1 MVVFHCPACCHRVQ
15 RALHVVGLVLDH
27 VAYLYQHIY
36 ESLPGCPIVTDAHPF
51 AEVWMEN
58 RGNHCAFR
66 LQPWVICMQ
75 ADFYDMCVST
85 LYSVSCCIP
94 EQPGNMVGY

>member
-1 MVVFHCPACCHRVQ
+1 
-15 RALHVVGLVLDH
+15 VLET
-27 VAYLYQHIY
+27 QQ
-36 ESLPGCPIVTDAHPF
+36 CPIVTDAHPF

-75 ADFYDMCVST
+75 VDFYDMCVST

-94 EQPGNMVGY
+94 EQPGNMVGYCISFRGISLDRTNLYIRIA